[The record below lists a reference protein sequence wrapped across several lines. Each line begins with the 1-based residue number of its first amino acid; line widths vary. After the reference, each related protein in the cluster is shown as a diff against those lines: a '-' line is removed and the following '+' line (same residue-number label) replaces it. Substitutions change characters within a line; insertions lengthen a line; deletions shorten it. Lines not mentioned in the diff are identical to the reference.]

1 MVTDEFFSLAQSE
14 SQNRGMADLPLV
26 KVPHPV
32 GSIALDRLRSLAEL
46 TVDAIAEQLLRNS
59 KFAAGATAI
68 NRTNGDD
75 SDSLI
80 MVSSEPAELFNEMIE
95 RGWSDGLPV
104 LPPTGA
110 AVEIMVAASGLDK
123 HFSLGAM
130 PPLNGRAVIEK
141 LAANAVMAGCL
152 PEYFPLVVAATKGV
166 LLPGF
171 NLDSVQTTTG
181 NVAPMIIVNGPCR
194 HRLKINSG
202 ANVLG
207 QGWRA
212 NATIGRFV
220 QLVKRNIGGS
230 YPGTTCKA
238 TLGWP
243 GKYSICVG
251 ENEEASPWEPLHV
264 ERGFKAE
271 QSTVTAISADAS
283 IRASDLD
290 SSKAEGILI
299 NFAQKMDGPS
309 GPEAIMVICP
319 EHAKIIA
326 GDGFSKKDVQKFIW
340 ERAAYRMKDLPDET
354 FEQRVKRRSDLKL
367 TRDSVIP
374 VTDRPE
380 DILVIVAGGDGSQS
394 QYIHV
399 WGQSTPEGGSTRSVT
414 KVIRD

>member
-1 MVTDEFFSLAQSE
+1 V
-14 SQNRGMADLPLV
+14 AD
-26 KVPHPV
+26 
-32 GSIALDRLRSLAEL
+32 D
-46 TVDAIAEQLLRNS
+46 DAIEVLYA
-59 KFAAGATAI
+59 
-68 NRTNGDD
+68 
-75 SDSLI
+75 
-80 MVSSEPAELFNEMIE
+80 
-95 RGWSDGLPV
+95 RGVTDGLPV
-104 LPPTGA
+104 VPPTLARVQGA
-110 AVEIMVAASGLDK
+110 VRGSGREGAELVGQVAPRL
-123 HFSLGAM
+123 
-130 PPLNGRAVIEK
+130 GRATVEK
-141 LAANAVMAGCL
+141 IAINAVMAGCK
-152 PEYFPLVVAATKGV
+152 PEYMPTLIACVEAITDPR
-166 LLPGF
+166 L
-171 NLDSVQTTTG
+171 NLYALQATTG
-181 NVAPMIIVNGPCR
+181 GPAVMIIVNGPIR
-194 HRLKINSG
+194 RKLDING
-202 ANVLG
+202 GPNALG
-207 QGWRA
+207 EGWRA

-290 SSKAEGILI
+290 SSKAEGVLI

-326 GDGFSKKDVQKFIW
+326 GDGFSKKDVQRFIW

-354 FEQRVKRRSDLKL
+354 FDQRVKRRSDLKL
-367 TRDSVIP
+367 TRDSIIP